1 MTGGR
6 RKLIFAREGMSNFP
20 TKAIFIAEIKNC
32 CGKFSRAIG
41 KMEN

>member
-1 MTGGR
+1 MTGGS
-6 RKLIFAREGMSNFP
+6 RKLIFTREGMSNFS
-20 TKAIFIAEIKNC
+20 TKVSFIAEIKNC